1 MKDQL
6 GRQIMKGFVRLG
18 AETYSY
24 LKDNSDED
32 KKAKGTKKYIMK
44 IKAKFQDYKKCLEAV
59 QLVNKINHLEKNEI
73 DVNSIKKDKKE
84 EFIKNDKLI
93 LKVQQKFRSKKHNIF
108 TQEIVKI
115 ALSLNDDKRIQ

>member
-24 LKDNSDED
+24 LKDNNDED

-44 IKAKFQDYKKCLEAV
+44 IKAKFQDYKKCVEAV

-93 LKVQQKFRSKKHNIF
+93 LKVQQKFRSKKHNVF

>member
-93 LKVQQKFRSKKHNIF
+93 LKVQQKFRSKKHNVF